1 MKSYWAIFSI
11 TALLSATAL
20 AQPAKP
26 KSVTVDV
33 YKTPTCG
40 CCSKWVDHMRAAGF
54 TVRTTDLDDVSE
66 VKARHGVPAQLESC
80 HTAIVDGYVVEG
92 HMPASDVRRLLKER
106 PKVVGIAVP
115 GMPAGSPGMEVP
127 GGRTQP
133 YDVVSFDKAGKTQ
146 IFASHGDSQKR

>member
-1 MKSYWAIFSI
+1 MKSHWAVLSI

-26 KSVTVDV
+26 QGVTVDV
-33 YKTPTCG
+33 FKTPTCG

-54 TVRTTDLDDVSE
+54 TVRTTDLNDVSE
-66 VKARHGVPAQLESC
+66 VKARHGVPPQLESC
-80 HTAIVDGYVVEG
+80 HTATVGGYVVEG

-127 GGRTQP
+127 GGRVQP
-133 YDVVSFDKAGKTQ
+133 YSVVSFDKAGKIQ
-146 IFASHGDSQKR
+146 IFATHGDSQRR